1 MQEGT
6 TLDALIAE
14 CGDVWDKPGLTEMMT
29 TYVILSRVRRAT
41 TILILR
47 AFSLRLF
54 QQGCPPGPFCLLK
67 LLRARFAPTP
77 GDDPYTLAQAIA
89 EYHELDKKRDSQRNR
104 KKHAANRW
112 QCF

>member
-1 MQEGT
+1 MQQGT

-14 CGDVWDKPGLTEMMT
+14 CGDFLDKPGLTEMMT